1 MLKYAVSWYYV
12 KLRVAYQYQNQQQEI
27 NIRYYI
33 MNKTERNTNWNYTI
47 KNDMNFQGLGS
58 GVKSFVSKID
68 LNFRHIFCR
77 LYHML
82 IISFWELVE
91 KTSHVCFCYLLL
103 RSVVF

>member
-1 MLKYAVSWYYV
+1 MRSRYYV

-58 GVKSFVSKID
+58 GVKTPVSK
-68 LNFRHIFCR
+68 
-77 LYHML
+77 
-82 IISFWELVE
+82 
-91 KTSHVCFCYLLL
+91 
-103 RSVVF
+103 